1 MSARKRRVGEPA
13 SRFTAS
19 RPTAAPA
26 ASVAPGP
33 PSWRVALLLFAVLLP
48 IYVVNFRLLGAGDSI
63 PTRLL
68 PFSVLREGNLNLD
81 EFSWERRRD
90 GHLPYYVVQVGDHI
104 YSVSTIATA
113 LVVTPLYVLPAWW
126 LAAHRID
133 YDDVRARVLM
143 VAMERIA
150 AATLTALSASLLFVV
165 LRRLTTW
172 RWALA
177 LTLVYALGTS
187 TWSISSQALWA
198 HGLSELCLVILCAL
212 LLAPAPSGAAHA
224 AAGLTAAVM
233 VANRPQMVVF
243 AALALCFV
251 CVRHRRHVLAFAA
264 VPALVGVLVLAYN
277 RAVFGGI
284 TGGYGGFGHFDA
296 PLLEGAAGLLVS
308 PNRGL
313 LIYTPIML
321 FGFWGAVQVWRVAAP
336 AWLRWLSVGVLLH
349 VLVYAKFK
357 EWWGGYTYG
366 PRYFTDVLPA
376 LTIFLVY
383 GLVPL
388 CRARV
393 MQVLAAALALYGVAV
408 QAIGVYAADDRWNRE
423 PAPLETRPD
432 RVWDWSDLQIVRA
445 LHNGWRAGE
454 LAPVMVS
461 AFREAVPAR
470 VAPLS
475 DADLASTIAVRGL
488 PAAVRRGATTAGT
501 VEITNRGNAAW
512 PAFSGEGVISA
523 RYLIFVLV
531 RWLAHDRPLDGAGDV
546 VALPQNVS
554 PGETVEVPLSLAAPP
569 LAGDFELELRV
580 TQAVDGR
587 HGRVSQDALRVPVRV
602 E

>member
-1 MSARKRRVGEPA
+1 MSARKRRVEQPA
-13 SRFTAS
+13 PRSTAS
-19 RPTAAPA
+19 RPAPA
-26 ASVAPGP
+26 LRPGIAAGP
-33 PSWRVALLLFAVLLP
+33 RTWRVALLLFVLLWP

-81 EFSWERRRD
+81 EFSWERRSD
-90 GHLPYYVVQVGDHI
+90 GRLPYYVLQLGDHI

-126 LAAHRID
+126 LAAHGIG
-133 YDDVRARVLM
+133 YDDVRARVVI

-177 LTLVYALGTS
+177 LALVYALGTS

-198 HGLSELCLVILCAL
+198 HGLSEVCLVILCAL
-212 LLAPAPSGAAHA
+212 LLAPAPSRAAVA

-233 VANRPQMVVF
+233 VANRPQMAVF
-243 AALALCFV
+243 ALLALLFV
-251 CVRHRRHVLAFAA
+251 WVRHRRHVLAFAA
-264 VPALVGVLVLAYN
+264 VPALVGVLLLAYN
-277 RAVFGGI
+277 RAVFGGL

-296 PLLEGAAGLLVS
+296 PLLEGVAGLVVS

-313 LIYTPIML
+313 LVYTPIML
-321 FGFWGAVQVWRVAAP
+321 FAFWGAVRVWRVEAP
-336 AWLRWLSVGVLLH
+336 AWLRWLSAGVLLH
-349 VLVYAKFK
+349 VLVYAKFR

-376 LTIFLVY
+376 LIIFLVY

-388 CRARV
+388 CRARAV
-393 MQVLAAALALYGVAV
+393 PVLAAALALYGVGV

-423 PAPLETRPD
+423 PAPLEVHPD

-454 LAPVMVS
+454 LAPAMAS
-461 AFREAVPAR
+461 AFRAPVPAK

-475 DADLASTIAVRGL
+475 AADLASAIAARGL
-488 PAAVRRGATTAGT
+488 PAAVHRGTTATAT
-501 VEITNRGNAAW
+501 VAITNRGRATW

-523 RYLIFVLV
+523 RYLTFLLA
-531 RWLAHDRPLDGAGDV
+531 RWLAHGRPLDGAGDV
-546 VALPQNVS
+546 VALPRNVS
-554 PGETVEVPLSLAAPP
+554 PGETVEVPLSLPAPP
-569 LAGDFELELRV
+569 VAGDFELELRV

-587 HGRVSQDALRVPVRV
+587 RGVVGDDALRVPVRV